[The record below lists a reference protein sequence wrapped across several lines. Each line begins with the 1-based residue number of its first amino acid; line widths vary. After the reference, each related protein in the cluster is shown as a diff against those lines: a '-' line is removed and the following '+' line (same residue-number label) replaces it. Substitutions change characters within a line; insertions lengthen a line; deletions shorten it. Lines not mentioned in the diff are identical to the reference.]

1 MTHVA
6 DDPKINALKV
16 SSQGQVTL
24 SKEAR
29 DLLELGTGQT
39 LIEISLPGCIL
50 LLPQSSFM
58 ADLMRNAQSQLA
70 RLGVTAEQLKSG
82 VKKRKQDRLA
92 ARYGGVLDVQKK
104 TSSLP

>member
-1 MTHVA
+1 MTQIA
-6 DDPKINALKV
+6 DEPKINALKV

-29 DLLELGTGQT
+29 DLLELSTGQT

-58 ADLMRNAQSQLA
+58 ADLMRNAQCQLA
-70 RLGVTAEQLKSG
+70 RLGVTAEDLKSG
-82 VKKRKQDRLA
+82 VEKRKQDRLA
-92 ARYGGVLDVQKK
+92 ARYSGVVDVQKK
-104 TSSLP
+104 TSSLR